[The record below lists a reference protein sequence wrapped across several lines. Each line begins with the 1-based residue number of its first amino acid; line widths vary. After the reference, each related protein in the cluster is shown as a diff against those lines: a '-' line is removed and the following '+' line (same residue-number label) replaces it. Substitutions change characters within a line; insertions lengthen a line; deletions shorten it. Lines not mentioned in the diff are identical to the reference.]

1 MIRILFDKIRL
12 PNVVPII
19 SRQISSTT
27 KRFAVKI
34 APKPADN
41 TLIKDVIVYSYDN
54 PRRFKLINI
63 FSLSQMVFWG
73 YLGSWAY
80 TDMKYVK
87 VSIIGS
93 LLVDWIL
100 RCLTFR

>member
-12 PNVVPII
+12 PNVIPII

-27 KRFAVKI
+27 KRLAVKI
-34 APKPADN
+34 APKPDN

-87 VSIIGS
+87 VSFNGS
-93 LLVDWIL
+93 L
-100 RCLTFR
+100 